1 MIARTLPAALAS
13 AALAALGA
21 CRPAPPLEDFAEVA
35 APAAGGSAEPNLA
48 VGPSGRV
55 YLSWVEPADSGH
67 ALRFAVLE
75 SGGWSSPRTIASG
88 RRWFVNWADFPSLLA
103 ITDTQ
108 LVAHWLVRSS
118 GAPYAYDVHV
128 ARSSDGGATWSAPV
142 IPHAGRD
149 RERGFAGG
157 EHGFVSLWRD
167 GGTHAGLVWLDG
179 GQAALADA
187 RRRGGDTTAVPEM
200 TLRAARLGPDG
211 EVLDGAELDSR
222 ICDCCQTAA
231 ALTAEG
237 PVVVYRDRSPEEIRD
252 IYVTRRVNGAWTEGR
267 PVAADGW
274 QINACPVNGPSVAAR
289 DRRVVVAWF
298 TQAAGE
304 RRVYAAFS
312 DDAGATFGRRIRVDD
327 GAPVG
332 RVGVVLA
339 PSGDALVSWLE
350 EAGAAAEVRL
360 RRVAADSTAG
370 PAVVVARTQAAR
382 VAGFPR
388 VALSAGGLVLA
399 WTMPPDS
406 GPTRVRTATARLR

>member
-1 MIARTLPAALAS
+1 MIHRCCTAAFGLAV
-13 AALAALGA
+13 LA
-21 CRPAPPLEDFAEVA
+21 CRPATPVRDLADLA
-35 APAAGGSAEPNLA
+35 APVADGSAEPNLA
-48 VGPSGRV
+48 VSPSGRV

-75 SGGWSSPRTIASG
+75 DDGWGSPRTIASG
-88 RRWFVNWADFPSLLA
+88 RGWFVNWADFPSLLA
-103 ITDTQ
+103 ITDSQ

-128 ARSSDGGATWSAPV
+128 ARSSDGGTTWSAPMV
-142 IPHAGRD
+142 PHTN
-149 RERGFAGG
+149 AGG
-157 EHGFVSLWRD
+157 EHGFVSMWHA
-167 GGTHAGLVWLDG
+167 GGSDAGLVWLDG
-179 GQAALADA
+179 GQAAAA
-187 RRRGGDTTAVPEM
+187 EVRRRRGDTAAVGAM
-200 TLRAARLGPDG
+200 TLRAARLGDEG
-211 EVLDGAELDSR
+211 DVLDAAELDGR
-222 ICDCCQTAA
+222 ICDCCQTSA
-231 ALTAEG
+231 ALTADG

-267 PVAADGW
+267 PVAVDGW
-274 QINACPVNGPSVAAR
+274 EINACPVNGPAVAAAA
-289 DRRVVVAWF
+289 RRVVVAWF

-350 EAGAAAEVRL
+350 EAGDAAEVRL
-360 RRVAADSTAG
+360 RRVAADSKVG
-370 PAVVVARTQAAR
+370 PAVVVTRTQAAR

-388 VALSAGGLVLA
+388 VALSAGRLVLA
-399 WTMPPDS
+399 WTVPPDS